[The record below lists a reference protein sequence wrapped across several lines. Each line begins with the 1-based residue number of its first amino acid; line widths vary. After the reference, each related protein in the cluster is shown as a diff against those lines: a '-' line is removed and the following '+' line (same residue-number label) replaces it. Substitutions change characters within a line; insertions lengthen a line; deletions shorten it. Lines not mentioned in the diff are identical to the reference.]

1 MRDRQQQVVL
11 GQESSSVAPLQW
23 GVPQGSV
30 IGPLLFACYTTPVQD
45 IIESHG
51 FSCAMYADD
60 TQMYITVNPVD
71 LEQALDKLERC
82 LADVRDWMSSNFLVL
97 NDSKMELLLIRSRTK
112 PCQELPPVTVDD
124 FKVHFSPSVRNLGV
138 ILDSQLNMNLHIN
151 NICRNGSLALRRI
164 GKIRCYLN
172 YRSTE
177 TVVHALV
184 TSLLD
189 NCNSLL
195 IGLPEKQISKLQ
207 RIQNSAARLVMLAKR
222 RDHITPIL
230 KDLHWLP
237 IKYRIQYKVLL
248 ITFKALNGTAPHYIS
263 ELICS
268 YTPSRCLRSSSQ
280 NLLTVPPART
290 KTLGERAFAHAAPK
304 LWNSLPDSLRCQMT
318 TDQFKKNLKT
328 HLYNIAYL

>member
-1 MRDRQQQVVL
+1 
-11 GQESSSVAPLQW
+11 
-23 GVPQGSV
+23 
-30 IGPLLFACYTTPVQD
+30 
-45 IIESHG
+45 
-51 FSCAMYADD
+51 MYADD

-97 NDSKMELLLIRSRTK
+97 NDSKMELLLIRSHTK

-290 KTLGERAFAHAAPK
+290 KTLGKGLLHTLHQNFGTLYQTPSDARWQ
-304 LWNSLPDSLRCQMT
+304 LINSKR
-318 TDQFKKNLKT
+318 
-328 HLYNIAYL
+328 I

>member
-1 MRDRQQQVVL
+1 ML
-11 GQESSSVAPLQW
+11 PGQKGLNLTAENWWKL
-23 GVPQGSV
+23 
-30 IGPLLFACYTTPVQD
+30 
-45 IIESHG
+45 
-51 FSCAMYADD
+51 
-60 TQMYITVNPVD
+60 ITY
-71 LEQALDKLERC
+71 EIREYYKL
-82 LADVRDWMSSNFLVL
+82 
-97 NDSKMELLLIRSRTK
+97 
-112 PCQELPPVTVDD
+112 
-124 FKVHFSPSVRNLGV
+124 
-138 ILDSQLNMNLHIN
+138 
-151 NICRNGSLALRRI
+151 
-164 GKIRCYLN
+164 
-172 YRSTE
+172 
-177 TVVHALV
+177 

-248 ITFKALNGTAPHYIS
+248 IFKALNGTAPHYIS

-268 YTPSRCLRSSSQ
+268 YTPSRCLRSSR
-280 NLLTVPPART
+280 TVPPART